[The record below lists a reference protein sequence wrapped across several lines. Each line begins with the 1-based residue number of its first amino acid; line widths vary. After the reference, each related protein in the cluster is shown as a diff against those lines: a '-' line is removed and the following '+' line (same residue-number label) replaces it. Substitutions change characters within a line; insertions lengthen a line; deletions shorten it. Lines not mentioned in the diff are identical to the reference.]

1 VPSPFVDEFIKDPTD
16 CKTKYMCQP
25 PPQIGGFFEIPHKLD
40 ECVNRDLP
48 QLVTT
53 TSYNTR
59 TLENVTYR
67 YVSKM
72 LESLPPRDP
81 NSSYFIHGD
90 PGLVNDAF
98 AICVCHTL
106 PDTTWVVDGDGSDR
120 ELQRV
125 VVDFVLAWEPTADTP
140 VDLKNVEAVL
150 LMLCDYY
157 NVQRVTFDRWNSAT
171 SIQLLIENGIWAE
184 DLSFSNAQ
192 QLAMYRN
199 LKLLV
204 HSNWIE
210 WPEDEALLNELR
222 FLKLENNKITH
233 DAFGKDR
240 ADALAAAVWSATGEE
255 LSATQRL
262 VRETMG
268 DLRKNLNANGS
279 YTTVGFTF

>member
-1 VPSPFVDEFIKDPTD
+1 MPSPFVDEFIKDPTD